1 MTVEVWLSGHEE
13 NFTRK
18 AIESYTKIAFPSH
31 AGIDMKNKKD
41 WTGVCHEICRPNAGP
56 ETQKQ

>member
-1 MTVEVWLSGHEE
+1 MLLRSLSGHEE

-18 AIESYTKIAFPSH
+18 AIESYTKIVFPSH
-31 AGIDMKNKKD
+31 AEIDMKNKKD
-41 WTGVCHEICRPNAGP
+41 RTGVCDGICRPNAGP